1 LNDSDFCYQ
10 HDPRFEQERNAHL
23 ERMRAAA

>member
-1 LNDSDFCYQ
+1 LNDSEFCYQ
-10 HDPRFEQERNAHL
+10 HDPRFEADRNAHL

>member
-1 LNDSDFCYQ
+1 MSDSEFCYQ
-10 HDPRFEQERNAHL
+10 HDPRVKAERDAHL